1 MKQKTGKLTGLHWLS
16 VVILGMCYTTFGNM
30 QYLVQYYYVMYQE
43 ANGLTDM
50 QMSTILTAIGIA
62 AVIAYAYNGFLTDL
76 IKPRLLMTFTLS
88 LAILGGVILLFNPG
102 YVASIIIFCGYALLP
117 MWARCR
123 NCWWAFLQKNRQ
135 IKFSD
140 IWISLQRC
148 SAWRPVS

>member
-1 MKQKTGKLTGLHWLS
+1 MKQNAVKLTGLHWLS

-30 QYLVQYYYVMYQE
+30 QYLVQYYYVMYKE

-88 LAILGGVILLFNPG
+88 LAILGGVVLLFNPG
-102 YVASIIIFCGYALLP
+102 YIASIIIFCGYALLP
-117 MWARCR
+117 MWGPMSK
-123 NCWWAFLQKNRQ
+123 LLVG
-135 IKFSD
+135 
-140 IWISLQRC
+140 ISTEEQ
-148 SAWRPVS
+148 ADKIFG